1 MNNSQT
7 NITLDKLQVGYN
19 MQALHEAFSS
29 KVNTGEFICI
39 IGKNG
44 TGKSTLLRTLAGIQ
58 KPVSGQIFLNE
69 TDMGHLSLKKIARR
83 IALVLTES
91 LQDPYIRVFD
101 LIALGRQVYTDWKHH
116 LSEVDKNMIHHAISV
131 TQTGELLNKEFYKL
145 SDGQKQRV
153 QLARA
158 LAQDTANI
166 FLDEPTN
173 HLDIQYKMDT
183 FLLLQKMARQN
194 QKSILLSTH
203 EISFAMQLADRIWLF
218 DEGNIRDIKP
228 QDKETPQ
235 IIEKIFN
242 TESIRFNPKTSTFD
256 FLKK

>member
-1 MNNSQT
+1 MNTCQT

-19 MQALHEAFSS
+19 GQALHKAFSTQVVS
-29 KVNTGEFICI
+29 GEFICI

-44 TGKSTLLRTLAGIQ
+44 SGKSTLLRTMSGMQ
-58 KPVSGQIFLNE
+58 KPISGQVILDE
-69 TDMGHLSLKKIARR
+69 TNMAHLTIKKIAKNM
-83 IALVLTES
+83 ALVLTEH
-91 LQDPYIRVFD
+91 LQDPYIKVFD
-101 LIALGRQVYTDWKHH
+101 LIALSRQVYTDWKHH
-116 LSEVDKNMIHHAISV
+116 LSAMDKKIIQNAVNI
-131 TQTGELLNKEFYKL
+131 TQTKELIDKEFNKL

-158 LAQDTANI
+158 LAQDTGSI
-166 FLDEPTN
+166 LLDEPTN

-183 FLLLQKMARQN
+183 FLMLQNMAHQN
-194 QKSILLSTH
+194 QKSIILSTH

-218 DEGNIRDIKP
+218 DEKNIRDIKP
-228 QDKETPQ
+228 LDKETPEILQ
-235 IIEKIFN
+235 KIFN